1 MDKKRFIV
9 PIIFLLVCVVL
20 VWIVSYKKEVYEMS
34 PTLDVLMMHVV
45 CDEMPE
51 DKSLSGLYITKD
63 MLEEYLKYFQEKG
76 YSVVTLDEAYNIF
89 KNDVNVDNNKLL
101 VYTFDD
107 GYMDNYTKGFPILK
121 KYNTKFNLNVI
132 ARYTDE
138 KYDNY
143 LTWEQIKEM
152 NESGLM
158 ELGNHTYD
166 SHIYIEDYK
175 GDSVPI
181 LKARLVDETEEERK
195 KRILSDLTKADEY
208 ISFRGNNGE
217 KINIMAY
224 PYGVQPKDMQEE
236 IRDNLNYYVEL
247 MVTEG
252 VNRNI
257 GDFKGLNRF
266 VVDGFETPERLEQRM
281 EFYKGMNF
289 LNKKSSSLRE
299 LIKRLINLD

>member
-20 VWIVSYKKEVYEMS
+20 FWIVSYKKEVYEMS

-63 MLEEYLKYFQEKG
+63 MLEEYLKYFQKKG

-181 LKARLVDETEEERK
+181 LKARLVEETEEERK

-224 PYGVQPKDMQEE
+224 PYGVPPKDMQEE